1 MQSLKNS
8 IPLRDHTKRIGS
20 QQHQYLNVDTKSN
33 KSGSHNTTNLTI
45 NDIILESDESI
56 IEGLYEAENY
66 KIIEGEAVEQ
76 NISIWNSIRP
86 IRNTMLSESDWT
98 QFPDSPLSDSKK
110 TEWSTYRQQ
119 LRDLPS
125 TYSSATSI
133 DDVVFPTEPS

>member
-1 MQSLKNS
+1 MAEYTIYKTATGD
-8 IPLRDHTKRIGS
+8 ITTCGS
-20 QQHQYLNVDTKSN
+20 
-33 KSGSHNTTNLTI
+33 TNLTI

-66 KIIEGEAVEQ
+66 KIIGGEAVEQ

-125 TYSSATSI
+125 TQSSATTI

>member
-1 MQSLKNS
+1 MAEYTIYKTATGD
-8 IPLRDHTKRIGS
+8 ITTCGS
-20 QQHQYLNVDTKSN
+20 
-33 KSGSHNTTNLTI
+33 TTLTI

>member
-1 MQSLKNS
+1 MTEYTIYKTATGD
-8 IPLRDHTKRIGS
+8 ITTCGA
-20 QQHQYLNVDTKSN
+20 
-33 KSGSHNTTNLTI
+33 TNLTI

-56 IEGLYEAENY
+56 IEGLYEAETY

-76 NISIWNSIRP
+76 NVSIWNSIRP
-86 IRNTMLSESDWT
+86 IRNTILSESDWT

-110 TEWSTYRQQ
+110 AEWSSYRQQ

>member
-1 MQSLKNS
+1 MAEYTIYKTATGD
-8 IPLRDHTKRIGS
+8 ITTCGS
-20 QQHQYLNVDTKSN
+20 
-33 KSGSHNTTNLTI
+33 TNLTI

-66 KIIEGEAVEQ
+66 KIIGGEVVEQ
-76 NISIWNSIRP
+76 NVSIWNSIRP

-110 TEWSTYRQQ
+110 AEWSTYRQQ

>member
-1 MQSLKNS
+1 MAEYTIYKTATGD
-8 IPLRDHTKRIGS
+8 ITTCGS
-20 QQHQYLNVDTKSN
+20 
-33 KSGSHNTTNLTI
+33 TNLTI

-56 IEGLYEAENY
+56 IEGLHEAENY
-66 KIIEGEAVEQ
+66 KIIGGAAVEQ

-110 TEWSTYRQQ
+110 TKWSTYRQQ
-119 LRDLPS
+119 LRDLPT

>member
-1 MQSLKNS
+1 MAEYTIYKTATGD
-8 IPLRDHTKRIGS
+8 ITTCGS
-20 QQHQYLNVDTKSN
+20 
-33 KSGSHNTTNLTI
+33 TNLTI

-66 KIIEGEAVEQ
+66 KIIGGEAVEQ
-76 NISIWNSIRP
+76 NVSIWNSIRP

>member
-1 MQSLKNS
+1 MAEYTIYKTATGD
-8 IPLRDHTKRIGS
+8 ITTCGS
-20 QQHQYLNVDTKSN
+20 
-33 KSGSHNTTNLTI
+33 TNLTI